1 MTEASSQKKMP
12 TRAQLTPPAGVK
24 SACKTGIK
32 MVEDGMGGS
41 GLEAATVREARAIVR
56 GTPITIAKARKMV
69 RWWGRN
75 ARFLDYDKDSPAWV
89 AALLWGGRAGLSW
102 SRRLKRTFDA
112 KEEKAAQG
120 SISSGDFVSWTT
132 DKGGYVGQVSSVR
145 SSGRVAV
152 VSSSGGSE
160 TIEASSDNQV
170 ALVRVF
176 IDNQDGTYT
185 RSDRSV
191 PVRVSMLRKRGAPE
205 TKNVSDQVRETL
217 AKKAKEHNEK
227 YSAASKKTSTRTLI
241 AVFRRGLGAYSGNPG
256 SVRPTVSS
264 PTQWAYARV
273 NSFLYVLRTGKFRGG
288 KHDQDL
294 LPKGHPQSTKSADE
308 PTIVKGPA
316 CRQANETYEEC
327 VSRKI
332 SELMGEEDY
341 AQDRAVA
348 AASSMCENGCSDK
361 SSRSITTSSD
371 DGLMS
376 VVDNA
381 FIVDSQ
387 EEFDNISAKETPV
400 EIHYKIN
407 TPFFYDEK
415 SPEGRDV
422 KIRGPVYVGNDD
434 YLDRH
439 DELVTMSAIM
449 DAWKGYSQNPVILYN
464 HSKTYGVIGR
474 MVSVTKG
481 SFNGMSVPIG
491 TAVIDAG
498 EKDITRKIR
507 KGMLKAFSI
516 GFIAK
521 AGVKECKDD
530 DTCYMKFT
538 KIDWVET
545 SVVDVPASPDAL
557 FSVQKSVLTG
567 ASSQKYGMMDDEEDK
582 REVERDVFT
591 TVAEAE
597 SRAEQ
602 LGCEGIHSHSIDGP
616 NGKLTV
622 YMPCNTHDAYTDAT
636 GDDLET
642 PTSYQLGYHEEEE
655 KPKSAKTGGCGC
667 GCSGEKSKKD
677 KNVVRIEEDED
688 FVTIVYGKSDEW
700 EGIDVDTTG
709 GPMDEPQGTGYYT
722 DEDDE
727 TKTVKNPVVEGLDSM
742 TDEEITIADSET
754 EVEDTLPVEE
764 ETHIKEAP
772 DHMEDAGEEMPE
784 ADEEMPEEEAE
795 EEVAEE
801 GEKSVEMPSPREAL
815 MDIAKALTHIIE
827 KLDAQDE
834 VEEEVSEIDALRAEV
849 ESYKAA
855 EEARI
860 KEAEMEA
867 EVERRVA
874 EKMASVS
881 DAPAPARKSITQT
894 DSTPEAPV
902 TKANGLA
909 DWLAANLAQR
919 GN

>member
-1 MTEASSQKKMP
+1 MNTNEKKTP

-75 ARFLDYDKDSPAWV
+75 ARFLDFDKDSPAWV

-102 SRRLKRTFDA
+102 SRRLKRTFEA

-120 SISSGDFVSWTT
+120 SISSGDYVSWTT
-132 DKGGYVGQVSSVR
+132 DKGGYLGQVSSVR

-160 TIEASSDNQV
+160 TIEASSSNQV
-170 ALVRVF
+170 ANVRVF
-176 IDNQDGTYT
+176 IDNQDGSYS

-191 PVRVSMLRKRGAPE
+191 PVRVSMLRKRSEPE
-205 TKNVSDQVRETL
+205 TKDAMNGKNVTDSVRETL
-217 AKKAKEHNEK
+217 SKKAKEHNAK

-241 AVFRRGLGAYSGNPG
+241 AVFRRGWGAYSSNPG

-264 PTQWAYARV
+264 ASQWAFARV

-316 CRQANETYEEC
+316 CRQADETYEEC

-361 SSRSITTSSD
+361 TSRSITTSSD
-371 DGLMS
+371 EVGMPDIDSAVIL
-376 VVDNA
+376 
-381 FIVDSQ
+381 DSQ
-387 EEFDNISAKETPV
+387 DAYDSISAKEIPV
-400 EIHYKIN
+400 EIHYKVN

-415 SPEGRDV
+415 ATDMGKDV

-439 DELVTMSAIM
+439 DELVTVDAIM
-449 DAWKGYSQNPVILYN
+449 RAWEGYSQNPVILYN

-474 MVSVTKG
+474 MVALNKG
-481 SFNGMSVPIG
+481 SFNGMEVPIG
-491 TAVIDAG
+491 TAVIDGG

-538 KIDWVET
+538 QIDWVET

-557 FSVQKSVLTG
+557 FSVQKSVVPTH
-567 ASSQKYGMMDDEEDK
+567 A
-582 REVERDVFT
+582 
-591 TVAEAE
+591 
-597 SRAEQ
+597 
-602 LGCEGIHSHSIDGP
+602 
-616 NGKLTV
+616 GK
-622 YMPCNTHDAYTDAT
+622 
-636 GDDLET
+636 
-642 PTSYQLGYHEEEE
+642 S
-655 KPKSAKTGGCGC
+655 GGCGC
-667 GCSGEKSKKD
+667 GCSGEKKIEEKH
-677 KNVVRIEEDED
+677 VVRIEEDENYI
-688 FVTIVYGKSDEW
+688 TIVYGKSDEW

-709 GPMDEPQGTGYYT
+709 APMDEPEDTAYYT
-722 DEDDE
+722 DEDED
-727 TKTVKNPVVEGLDSM
+727 TKTVKNPVVEGFDSM
-742 TDEEITIADSET
+742 TAEEMDIITSDT
-754 EVEDTLPVEE
+754 EAE
-764 ETHIKEAP
+764 ETLSA
-772 DHMEDAGEEMPE
+772 
-784 ADEEMPEEEAE
+784 PEEEAPVIEETIHTKDADEEESAGDTMPSPDTDEEEVE
-795 EEVAEE
+795 EEVAED
-801 GEKSVEMPSPREAL
+801 GEKTVEMPSPREAL
-815 MDIAKALTHIIE
+815 MDIAKALSMIID
-827 KLDAQDE
+827 KLDAKEAEAE
-834 VEEEVSEIDALRAEV
+834 VVDEEVSELDALRAEV
-849 ESYKAA
+849 AEYKAA

-874 EKMASVS
+874 EKMAEVS
-881 DAPAPARKSITQT
+881 DVPAPARKSITPT
-894 DSTPEAPV
+894 KDSTPETTNKGA
-902 TKANGLA
+902 TNGLA
-909 DWLAANLAQR
+909 DWLAANLASR
-919 GN
+919 GGV